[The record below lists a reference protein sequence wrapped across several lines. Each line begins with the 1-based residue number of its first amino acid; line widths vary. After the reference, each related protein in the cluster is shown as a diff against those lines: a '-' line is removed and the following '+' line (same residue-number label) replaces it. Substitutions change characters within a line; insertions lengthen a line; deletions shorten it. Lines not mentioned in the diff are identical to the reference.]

1 MLTAEQ
7 LALYRER
14 LAYHAPFSM
23 DEATL
28 SALQW
33 AHMSHIP
40 YENLDIL
47 AGIPLSL
54 QPDDLFRKLVTRR
67 RGGFCFESQG
77 LFKELLET
85 IGFSVAQYAGR
96 FLYEGQPVQSRR
108 HRVLVV
114 TFGTERYLLDIGVR
128 NEAPRRALRLVAGEV
143 QSDGVCDYR
152 FDRDDFYGWLL
163 MQRERGKDWKP
174 TYGFTEEVQ
183 VDADFVPPCFY
194 CERHPD
200 SGFNK
205 VMKIS
210 IFRGESNFTLV
221 DGVFQEYRNAAV
233 QEQRRLASRE
243 EVAAV
248 LRECFGLDGLAYI
261 PLR

>member
-7 LALYRER
+7 LAQYRER
-14 LAYHAPFSM
+14 LGYHAPFSL
-23 DEATL
+23 DEPTL

-33 AHMSHIP
+33 AHLSHIP

-47 AGIPLSL
+47 AGVPLSL
-54 QPDDLFRKLVTRR
+54 ATDDLFRKLVLER
-67 RGGFCFESQG
+67 RGGFCFELQG

-85 IGFSVAQYAGR
+85 IGFSVTQYAGR

-114 TFGTERYLLDIGVR
+114 TLGETRYLLDIGVR
-128 NEAPRRALRLVAGEV
+128 SESPRRALRLVEGEV

-163 MQRERGKDWKP
+163 MQRERGKDWRP

-194 CERHPD
+194 CEKHPD

-205 VMKIS
+205 FMKLS
-210 IFRGESNFTLV
+210 IFRGESNITLV
-221 DGVFQEYRNAAV
+221 DGVLQEYRHAAV
-233 QEQRRLASRE
+233 QYRRPLGSADEVRE
-243 EVAAV
+243 V
-248 LRECFGLDGLAYI
+248 LSQYFGITGLSYV
-261 PLR
+261 PTR